1 MKKMREEFV
10 MYKNEQGEWSLIQ
23 NKDKTLSEV
32 KLAVK
37 KPNHTQQ
44 RDANFQYSKFVNEY
58 MRAGIMPQQKM
69 MQVIKEKGIWDDE
82 KDAQEREY
90 FKQIN
95 DIRNKLKRGGIKQ
108 SEAKKLAKEGIELN
122 FKLINLSSQKNAM
135 LNDSAETLAQNNK
148 FNYLVGEC
156 TVYSDTDKRVFK
168 DYEDFQKLDNLEDS
182 RLLTWKSGDVFAK
195 LIYNLEEDFRKDW
208 PEYKFLEKYKFVND
222 KLQFLGED
230 GTIVDFEGKPLPQEE
245 ELEDADKEPVFLE
258 G

>member
-156 TVYSDTDKRVFK
+156 TVYSYR
-168 DYEDFQKLDNLEDS
+168 
-182 RLLTWKSGDVFAK
+182 
-195 LIYNLEEDFRKDW
+195 
-208 PEYKFLEKYKFVND
+208 
-222 KLQFLGED
+222 
-230 GTIVDFEGKPLPQEE
+230 
-245 ELEDADKEPVFLE
+245 
-258 G
+258 